1 MKGKK
6 LFTQNEF
13 EQLKILVQEKQK
25 ADKTKQKNI
34 RSKIRKI
41 GFFFT
46 DFSAQKK
53 GYDITDLNY
62 LIKTGAIKIVEKTN
76 RIENTKVL
84 TEKKINVES
93 IKIAK
98 TSNLS
103 RILIDFSKNRFE
115 PNIHFESEIP
125 DTCGNYIICLRK
137 DSKLPDLGFNIQL
150 GTFDSLKVIY
160 TGIAGTSLKKRDYRQ
175 HFNGNSGS
183 STLRKSL
190 GILFNYK
197 LIPRDKN
204 PDSRKTKFE
213 LNNELELSEWM
224 NLNLIM
230 YFFPN
235 LNFDDLENKLIE
247 KFNPPLNLS
256 KNKNLINE
264 NFRKKLSKLRSSR
277 L

>member
-6 LFTQNEF
+6 LFSQNEF
-13 EQLKILVQEKQK
+13 EQLKILIQEKQK
-25 ADKTKQKNI
+25 ADKTRQKNI
-34 RSKIRKI
+34 RNKIRKI
-41 GFFFT
+41 GFFFS

-62 LIKTGAIKIVEKTN
+62 LIKTGAIKIVKNTN
-76 RIENTKVL
+76 RIENTEIIINK
-84 TEKKINVES
+84 EINVEAN
-93 IKIAK
+93 KIAN

-115 PNIHFESEIP
+115 PNIHFDSEIP
-125 DTCGNYIICLRK
+125 DTCGNYIICLRR
-137 DSKLPDLGFNIQL
+137 DSKLPDLGFDVQWS
-150 GTFDSLKVIY
+150 TFDNLKVIY
-160 TGIAGTSLKKRDYRQ
+160 TGIASTSLNKRDYRQ

-190 GILFNYK
+190 GVLFNYR

-213 LNNELELSEWM
+213 LNNELELSKWM

-235 LNFDDLENKLIE
+235 LHFDDLENKLIE

-264 NFRKKLSKLRSSR
+264 NFRKQLSKLRSRR